1 MRAVIPAEAGI
12 QEFKAVLDSR
22 LRGSDT
28 GNGVSSAP
36 PCGYLYYESQD
47 HKAQNSRAKRQMMR
61 AVVQRVKSAKVD
73 VAGRTVGEIGTG
85 LLVFLG
91 VGHDDSEKDCEYL
104 AGKIIHLRIFSDE
117 QGLMNRSVLEMGG
130 GILVVSQFTLW
141 GDCLKG
147 RRPSFTRAAPPE
159 KARMLYEHFTGL
171 IREKGLKV
179 ATGVFQEMMEV
190 HLLND
195 GPVTMLLD
203 SEKVF

>member
-1 MRAVIPAEAGI
+1 MVRYLTTNGTS
-12 QEFKAVLDSR
+12 DGYGSSR
-22 LRGSDT
+22 PFALRYRRV
-28 GNGVSSAP
+28 NGTF
-36 PCGYLYYESQD
+36 YESV
-47 HKAQNSRAKRQMMR
+47 KFGKRGENMR
-61 AVVQRVKSAKVD
+61 AVVQRVKSAKVN
-73 VAGRTVGEIGTG
+73 VEGKTVGEIEVG

-91 VGHDDSEKDCEYL
+91 VGHSDSEKNCEYL
-104 AGKIIHLRIFSDE
+104 AGKIVHLRIFSDE
-117 QGLMNRSVLEMGG
+117 QGLMNRSVLEIGG

-179 ATGVFQEMMEV
+179 ATGEFQEMMEV
-190 HLLND
+190 HLVND

-203 SEKVF
+203 SEKTF

>member
-1 MRAVIPAEAGI
+1 
-12 QEFKAVLDSR
+12 
-22 LRGSDT
+22 
-28 GNGVSSAP
+28 
-36 PCGYLYYESQD
+36 
-47 HKAQNSRAKRQMMR
+47 MR
-61 AVVQRVKSAKVD
+61 AVVQRVKEAKVD
-73 VAGRTVGEIGTG
+73 VDGRTVGEIGTG

-104 AGKIIHLRIFSDE
+104 AGKIVHLRIFSDE

-141 GDCLKG
+141 ADCLKG
-147 RRPSFTRAAPPE
+147 RRPSFTRAAPLE
-159 KARMLYEHFTGL
+159 KARTLYDHFTGL

-190 HLLND
+190 HLVND

-203 SEKVF
+203 TEKTF

>member
-1 MRAVIPAEAGI
+1 
-12 QEFKAVLDSR
+12 
-22 LRGSDT
+22 
-28 GNGVSSAP
+28 
-36 PCGYLYYESQD
+36 
-47 HKAQNSRAKRQMMR
+47 MR
-61 AVVQRVKSAKVD
+61 AVVQRVKGAKVD
-73 VAGRTVGEIGTG
+73 VEGRTVGEIGTG

-91 VGHDDSEKDCEYL
+91 VGHDDSEKDGEYL

-171 IREKGLKV
+171 IREKGLR
-179 ATGVFQEMMEV
+179 
-190 HLLND
+190 
-195 GPVTMLLD
+195 
-203 SEKVF
+203 